1 MKTDIQI
8 AQEAQLLPIKEIA
21 KQLDIMEDDL
31 ELYGKYKAKI
41 SDELWEKV
49 KDRPN
54 GTTFFSW
61 FPQSIFPTSESG
73 TFLLICPFPS
83 AFIGA
88 DISLYPLG
96 TMAVREGNRGR
107 IECPI
112 CSAHLYPSPVDPVL
126 GYERPPVHIISF
138 LHVYMLPSAHSILNP
153 AEISFTSLP
162 HRISAPASVAALV
175 SASTTSDAR

>member
-1 MKTDIQI
+1 MSSTAWTFEPFMMAFTHFLLTLNPIGPSIPPSVKSRSPNSLWASFPSMKMVN
-8 AQEAQLLPIKEIA
+8 P
-21 KQLDIMEDDL
+21 
-31 ELYGKYKAKI
+31 
-41 SDELWEKV
+41 
-49 KDRPN
+49 
-54 GTTFFSW
+54 TFFSW
-61 FPQSIFPTSESG
+61 FPQSIFPTSDRG
-73 TFLLICPFPS
+73 WLLLMCPFPS

-96 TMAVREGNRGR
+96 TTAVREGNRGR

-112 CSAHLYPSPVDPVL
+112 CSAHLYPSPFDPVL

-153 AEISFTSLP
+153 AEISFTSLL